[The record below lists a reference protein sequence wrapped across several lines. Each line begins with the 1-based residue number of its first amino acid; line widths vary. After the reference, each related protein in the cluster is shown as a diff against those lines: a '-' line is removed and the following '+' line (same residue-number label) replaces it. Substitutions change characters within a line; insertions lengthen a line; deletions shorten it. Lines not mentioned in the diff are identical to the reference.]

1 LGRTNFEY
9 NVNDIALGRIG
20 GKAGLIGNGSGRCR
34 SRGHGIRRRI
44 VRDANLKDGFGG
56 QDESHGGGRSARLK
70 RVIGCGRR
78 EMFSNKRSS
87 EMLKSNIS
95 G

>member
-1 LGRTNFEY
+1 LRRTNFEY
-9 NVNDIALGRIG
+9 NVNDITLGRIG
-20 GKAGLIGNGSGRCR
+20 WKTGLVGNGSGRCR

-56 QDESHGGGRSARLK
+56 QDESHGGRSARLK
-70 RVIGCGRR
+70 RVIGCGGR
-78 EMFSNKRSS
+78 EMFSNKKSS
-87 EMLKSNIS
+87 KMLKSNIS